1 MRMLIAV
8 FAAGLLSSCGEGQ
21 AGEAPNSAP
30 TRIFLSVSAIS
41 ERAPVDSVVGT
52 LTVSDPDPGDTHTF
66 QLLDNNDKFAIVD
79 DELRTAG
86 ELDFET
92 RAAYDLGIRATDSGG
107 LTRDEVISVNLTDEL
122 EVSNNDDDGAGS
134 LRELLTTAPAGST
147 VFVEP
152 EVQGTILLTSG
163 PITIDSTVSLVGPGQ
178 SALSISGGDAQN
190 ILSIGAPGDLTLSGV
205 TLTSSMGSAISNAGS
220 LTLTDATI
228 RDSTVSGFGR
238 GACLSSFGTLSVA
251 RVTFTGCSAFN
262 AGAVDVA
269 AQATFES
276 ATFTANS
283 TTGNSGAA
291 MIVDGA
297 ADVTITNCTFSG
309 NFVTDADRVGG
320 AIGVSADGP
329 SSGRLVLRHNSFVDN
344 TATGD
349 GGAIY
354 IDADATVDIEGNLFA
369 GNTAVNG
376 RDIFADPLAT
386 LTSLGFNLLEDGD
399 SSGLTNGVND
409 DIVGQIAMVGPLAD
423 NGGPTETHALSPGSP
438 AIDAIPPESCSVTT
452 DQREMTRPRGSG
464 CDIGSLEQ

>member
-1 MRMLIAV
+1 
-8 FAAGLLSSCGEGQ
+8 
-21 AGEAPNSAP
+21 
-30 TRIFLSVSAIS
+30 
-41 ERAPVDSVVGT
+41 
-52 LTVSDPDPGDTHTF
+52 
-66 QLLDNNDKFAIVD
+66 
-79 DELRTAG
+79 
-86 ELDFET
+86 
-92 RAAYDLGIRATDSGG
+92 
-107 LTRDEVISVNLTDEL
+107 
-122 EVSNNDDDGAGS
+122 
-134 LRELLTTAPAGST
+134 
-147 VFVEP
+147 
-152 EVQGTILLTSG
+152 
-163 PITIDSTVSLVGPGQ
+163 
-178 SALSISGGDAQN
+178 
-190 ILSIGAPGDLTLSGV
+190 
-205 TLTSSMGSAISNAGS
+205 
-220 LTLTDATI
+220 
-228 RDSTVSGFGR
+228 
-238 GACLSSFGTLSVA
+238 
-251 RVTFTGCSAFN
+251 
-262 AGAVDVA
+262 
-269 AQATFES
+269 
-276 ATFTANS
+276 
-283 TTGNSGAA
+283 